1 MAFKKK
7 HKKWLTL
14 KNTRHQQV
22 ICCNPESKPVING
35 IGEVVVNNGVVEVQK
50 RTLVGQQVVSLIQRL
65 VSKR

>member
-1 MAFKKK
+1 MALEKK

-14 KNTRHQQV
+14 KNTRRQL
-22 ICCNPESKPVING
+22 ICCNPESKPVIND

-50 RTLVGQQVVSLIQRL
+50 RTLVGQQVVLLTQRS